1 MKFMLEMIRTEFEG
15 ELLGMKADLTHFSQ
29 NLIDL
34 LIKESGEDPNN
45 MIALLNQTSA
55 DISQYKEQHNKDKDI
70 HKAIAEDQDALPPD
84 KEVQQ
89 SVASKT
95 QGTVLRAPEVTPA
108 EGIATTVNTTAGNK
122 EGPQSVSMA
131 PGG

>member
-1 MKFMLEMIRTEFEG
+1 
-15 ELLGMKADLTHFSQ
+15 MKANLTHFSQ
-29 NLIDL
+29 NLINL

-45 MIALLNQTSA
+45 MIALLDQTSA

-70 HKAIAEDQDALPPD
+70 HKAVTEDQDALPPD

-89 SVASKT
+89 SIASKT
-95 QGTVLRAPEVTPA
+95 QGTVLRAPKATPA
-108 EGIATTVNTTAGNK
+108 EGIATNVDKTAGDK
-122 EGPQSVSMA
+122 EGSQSVSMV